1 MDDIIH
7 LNASPNR
14 EHAEKKRL
22 TYKDADKYGLFC
34 AYRASD
40 DVQSWVVLPNH
51 VLKLIHETQSEKP
64 MSKFLKLAEEA
75 GFKVRN
81 GEVMDG
87 DDYHIQ
93 TDLLQKFYDLV
104 RPKREPLTI
113 DQIKEHYATAKVL
126 DELDVEMSFA
136 DFVMLTRYFEN
147 LLT

>member
-7 LNASPNR
+7 VNASLTR

-22 TYKDADKYGLFC
+22 TYKDADNYGLFC
-34 AYRASD
+34 AYRSD

-51 VLKLIHETQSEKP
+51 ILQLIHETQSIEKP

-75 GFKVRN
+75 GFKVRD

-93 TDLLQKFYDLV
+93 TDLLEKFYDLV
-104 RPKREPLTI
+104 RKKKWVE
-113 DQIKEHYATAKVL
+113 L
-126 DELDVEMSFA
+126 DEREKYAIA
-136 DFVMLTRYFEN
+136 DFHLFNPSVFQAMYEDISAKLKEKN
-147 LLT
+147 S